1 MIKDYFIIPWKEM
14 RRRKLRSWLTLIG
27 IIIGVAAVISLITLG
42 QGLENAITEQF
53 ALLGNDKL
61 FITAKGNPL
70 VPGLTTDAVV
80 ITDDDLE
87 VIRQTSGVKKAAG
100 SIFLTGRIEFN
111 DNVRYFFIGGMPDN
125 PEERK
130 LLGEAQNYKIM
141 SGRALRKGDNFKA
154 VLGFSY
160 TDENLFGK
168 EIELGDKILIQ
179 GNEFKVVGFL
189 DKIGSPSDDQS
200 IHIPLDTFSKTFNTG
215 DELGFLVAQIQPG
228 ENIDAVAA
236 RIEEELRDSRGLEEG
251 KEDFNVE
258 TPEQLAST
266 FFIILDIVNLV
277 LVGIA
282 AISLLVGGVG
292 IMNTMYTSVL
302 QRTKEIGVLKAL
314 GARNSHIMYLFLVES
329 GLYGLGGGIIG
340 IIIGF
345 SFAKLVEYLFLIF
358 VGPAFLSIKVNV
370 FLLVGTLLFSFLVG
384 ILSGIA
390 PARKASRLNPVDS
403 LRYE

>member
-302 QRTKEIGVLKAL
+302 QRTEEIGVLKAL